1 MTGWA
6 DRSIRNNLMAGGAL
20 LVLLVGG
27 VGGWAATTE
36 LAGAVIASGS
46 LVVDSNVKKVQHP
59 TGGVVGELLVHDG
72 DKVNAGDVV
81 LRLDDTI
88 TRANLAIV
96 SKALDEQTARKARL
110 EAERD
115 GDDNIVF
122 PQALLDRQEQPDV
135 RRVLTGER
143 RLFESR
149 RSARTGQK
157 SQLQQRIV
165 QMNEEIAGQIAQAE
179 SKAKEVVLIEREL
192 EGVRDL
198 WQKNLVQLTRLTA
211 LEREATRIAGERAQL
226 GASTASARGK
236 IAEIELQIIQID
248 SELISDVSK
257 DMRETDAKIGEYVER
272 KITAEDQLKRIDL
285 RAPQD
290 GFVHQLAVHT
300 VGGVV
305 TANDAVMLIVPSAE
319 RLVVEIKVNPQDIDQ
334 VHVGQQAGLRFTT
347 FSQRTTPEINGT
359 VSRVS
364 ADVTADQRSGASY
377 YTVRVAVPPDEIARL
392 GDVQLVPGM
401 PVEAFV
407 RTTDRSVMSYLVRP
421 LKDQIARAFR
431 EK

>member
-6 DRSIRNNLMAGGAL
+6 DQSIRHNLMAGAAL
-20 LVLLVGG
+20 LALLVGG
-27 VGGWAATTE
+27 VGGWAATTD
-36 LAGAVIASGS
+36 LAGAVVSSGS
-46 LVVDSNVKKVQHP
+46 LVVDSYVKKVQHL
-59 TGGVVGELLVHDG
+59 TGGVVGELRVRDG
-72 DKVNAGDVV
+72 DTVKAGDVV
-81 LRLDDTI
+81 LRLDDTV

-96 SKALDEQTARKARL
+96 SKALDEAGARKARL

-115 GDDNIVF
+115 GDDAIRF
-122 PQALLDRQEQPDV
+122 PPDLLEREASPDV
-135 RRVLTGER
+135 ARILAGER
-143 RLFESR
+143 KLFESR
-149 RSARTGQK
+149 RGSRTGQK
-157 SQLQQRIV
+157 SQLRQRIV
-165 QMNEEIAGQIAQAE
+165 QMHEEIAGQTAQAE
-179 SKAKEVVLIEREL
+179 AKAQEIVLIEREL

-226 GASTASARGK
+226 AASTASARGK

-248 SELISDVSK
+248 SDLISDVSK

-272 KITAEDQLKRIDL
+272 KITAEDQLKRVDL

-305 TANDAVMLIVPSAE
+305 TANDVIMLIVPSAE
-319 RLVVEIKVNPQDIDQ
+319 KLVVEIKVNPQDIDQ
-334 VHVGQQAGLRFTT
+334 VHIGQSVGLRFTT
-347 FSQRTTPEINGT
+347 FSQRTTPEVNGA
-359 VSRVS
+359 VSRIS
-364 ADVTADQRSGASY
+364 ADITTDPKSGANY
-377 YTVRVAVPPDEIARL
+377 YTVRVGVPPEQIARL
-392 GDVQLVPGM
+392 GHIQLVPGM

-407 RTTDRSVMSYLVRP
+407 KTTDRSVMSYLLKP
-421 LKDQIARAFR
+421 LSDQITRAFR